1 MENILQTQ
9 YENRMLEAG
18 SRVNT
23 FQKIGSRSFFVFDGS
38 KISLARD
45 LKYFTN
51 DNIWF
56 VFGNLRG
63 ANEIN
68 YANLIMR

>member
-1 MENILQTQ
+1 
-9 YENRMLEAG
+9 MLEAG